1 VVAFIGSFIVAFI
14 LIGAIVWYGR
24 RRPAGKP
31 VTWGEAMVGATFV
44 FFCMFWA
51 YGVVPEAWINF
62 FQNDLE
68 WRPDQFLAGP
78 HGTLFKGPISFSKAA
93 LGDVI
98 TTVIYAFMVGA
109 HLTLFSFWNRR
120 GKLQADEA
128 RRDAARRG
136 ARRPLLSRKGQL
148 T

>member
-1 VVAFIGSFIVAFI
+1 VVAFIGSFLVALV
-14 LIGAIVWYGR
+14 LIGVIVWYGR

-31 VTWGEAMVGATFV
+31 ITWGEAMVGATFA
-44 FFCMFWA
+44 FFCFFWA
-51 YGVVPEAWINF
+51 YAVVPEAWINF

-68 WRPDQFLAGP
+68 WRPDQYLAGP
-78 HGTLFKGPISFSKAA
+78 DGTLLKGPIAFSKAA

-109 HLTLFSFWNRR
+109 HLSLFSFWNRR

-136 ARRPLLSRKGQL
+136 TRRPLLSRKGQL

>member
-1 VVAFIGSFIVAFI
+1 MVAFIGSFLVA
-14 LIGAIVWYGR
+14 LVMIGAIVWYGR
-24 RRPAGKP
+24 RRPAGQP
-31 VTWGEAMVGATFV
+31 VTWGEAMVGATFA
-44 FFCMFWA
+44 FLCMFWA
-51 YGVVPEAWINF
+51 YAVVPEAWINF

-68 WRPDQFLAGP
+68 WRPDQYLFGP
-78 HGTLFKGPISFSKAA
+78 DGTLLKGPISFSKAA
-93 LGDVI
+93 LGDII
-98 TTVIYAFMVGA
+98 TTVIYVFMVGA
-109 HLTLFSFWNRR
+109 HLSLFSFWNRR

>member
-1 VVAFIGSFIVAFI
+1 MVAFIASFIVIFVM
-14 LIGAIVWYGR
+14 IGVIVWYGR
-24 RRPAGKP
+24 RRPVGRP
-31 VTWGEAMVGATFV
+31 VTWGEAMVGATLV

-51 YGVVPEAWINF
+51 YGVVPQAWISF

-68 WRPDQFLAGP
+68 WRPDQLLAGP
-78 HGTLFKGPISFSKAA
+78 DGTLVGGPISFSKAA

-98 TTVIYAFMVGA
+98 TTIIYVFMVA
-109 HLTLFSFWNRR
+109 THISLFSFWGRR

-128 RRDAARRG
+128 RRDAVRG
-136 ARRPLLSRKGQL
+136 GRRPLLSRKGQL

>member
-14 LIGAIVWYGR
+14 HIGAIVWYGR

>member
-1 VVAFIGSFIVAFI
+1 MVAFIGSFIVAFI

-24 RRPAGKP
+24 RRPASKP

-78 HGTLFKGPISFSKAA
+78 HGTLLKGPISFSKAA

-98 TTVIYAFMVGA
+98 TTVIYAFMIGA
-109 HLTLFSFWNRR
+109 HISLFSFWNRR
-120 GKLQADEA
+120 GKLQQDEA
-128 RRDAARRG
+128 RRAAARRG
-136 ARRPLLSRKGQL
+136 TRRPLLSRKGQL